1 MAPRWALRPSNLL
14 IALAAALYLYQVLQ
28 IHDYSLR
35 HSYATPIIV
44 LSVVLRYWEND
55 ALKSV
60 EVDESDMDEARDTLQ
75 KAGLLKEEKKP
86 D

>member
-14 IALAAALYLYQVLQ
+14 IALAAALYLYQALQ